1 MAAVRRAWCNTGPA
15 FFRAVTSAA
24 CRPARAGPCCT
35 TRTASSSAR
44 ACVWW
49 GMHCSA
55 TLLARWTFTCAR
67 PKSHRPG
74 GPEPTQS
81 LAAHGDWPAAAA
93 RTRRGRSVQDGVVP
107 PLAHAGLHAAVFNVV
122 GSSAHSGSAA
132 ALADGLDDP
141 NVCFRACNPGARVTA
156 RGRQC
161 PFDVVRSGRS
171 TGLWYRQASRTASIF
186 AWASRSNSNAVHAAT
201 ARSGFSACATAR
213 ARGPRRPRP
222 PSGCSRA
229 A

>member
-15 FFRAVTSAA
+15 FFRAFTPAA

-35 TRTASSSAR
+35 TRTASFSVR
-44 ACVWW
+44 ACAWW
-49 GMHCSA
+49 WMHCSA
-55 TLLARWTFTCAR
+55 TLLARWIFTCAR

-132 ALADGLDDP
+132 TLADGLDDP
-141 NVCFRACNPGARVTA
+141 KVCFRACNPGARVTA

-171 TGLWYRQASRTASIF
+171 TGLWYRQAS
-186 AWASRSNSNAVHAAT
+186 
-201 ARSGFSACATAR
+201 SGRFRDFDPAN
-213 ARGPRRPRP
+213 GRRPASAVPRKPVGGDAVLRLPVRP
-222 PSGCSRA
+222 VVA
-229 A
+229 VMHLYA